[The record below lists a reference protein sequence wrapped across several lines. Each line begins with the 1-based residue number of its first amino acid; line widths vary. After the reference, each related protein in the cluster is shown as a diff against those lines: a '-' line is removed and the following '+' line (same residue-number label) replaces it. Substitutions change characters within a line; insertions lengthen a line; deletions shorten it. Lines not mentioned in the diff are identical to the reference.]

1 MNSIVNAIGTTLPT
15 FYIFQVKQMQD
26 DYVNNCTP
34 KSCMLVQN
42 KTWMT
47 LFHFTK

>member
-1 MNSIVNAIGTTLPT
+1 MNSIVNAIGTTLLT

>member
-1 MNSIVNAIGTTLPT
+1 MNSIVNGIGITLPI
-15 FYIFQVKQMQD
+15 FYIFQIEQMQN

-34 KSCMLVQN
+34 KSCMLVQR

-47 LFHFTK
+47 LFHFKE